1 LAVPEKQGQGSSRPS
16 TSQDH
21 RPPPRP
27 SSSTV
32 RRPASAA
39 GPSSSGFK
47 QPVPPPVSSSSR
59 LPLDRPE
66 ERQAR
71 HGKAPAR
78 VIDLEPPIQE
88 VAALELE
95 DEDLNTDEDRKLDGV
110 PLEVQE
116 AWICEDLIFV
126 LQVRLS
132 LQIPVRLSLWMQGV
146 EGSLIRY
153 DESYD
158 PLDEDQRLQGARWK
172 VDPSLGTSFLAVL

>member
-1 LAVPEKQGQGSSRPS
+1 
-16 TSQDH
+16 
-21 RPPPRP
+21 
-27 SSSTV
+27 
-32 RRPASAA
+32 
-39 GPSSSGFK
+39 
-47 QPVPPPVSSSSR
+47 
-59 LPLDRPE
+59 
-66 ERQAR
+66 
-71 HGKAPAR
+71 
-78 VIDLEPPIQE
+78 
-88 VAALELE
+88 LELE